1 MAAVHAGHE
10 LAYNLQRHDFN
21 YVYQFLYRTGPWK
34 CYVISGKGTFVLDY
48 IVSLQVS
55 LIEMPSIEFGRECT
69 FSLGRRVTLTEEHH

>member
-1 MAAVHAGHE
+1 VHAGHE